1 MKKLRRKLL
10 LSIIMLGLTV
20 ITVTSTTLAWFANN
34 QTAWVDEF
42 ELEIENVE
50 GLLISVDGEN
60 FYSSVS
66 NDDLIKAIIAKKD
79 NLDINDLE
87 LADVKE
93 EFLKIRLASVTTK
106 DLKSFYTIDNKK
118 VSNNYYELKEAPKG
132 SYIEFDLYFRIV
144 SDDDNVA
151 GGNNVLSIA
160 SDSYIKSEARA
171 VKLVNE
177 LRSKGVTY
185 HSGESIAVNP
195 ADAIRLGI
203 KVHDKDETTLIY
215 EPNLGLG
222 SYAIEGEDVLDDDYD
237 INYDP
242 TENAMLTYFNNLNEY
257 KLAPIKATDKEYYK
271 NTKKF
276 DDNTIISNFEIKEDK
291 TGYEDIKV
299 TVTLWLEGYDADYFV
314 GIDIKSIK
322 MYLNFEKGGTV
333 DE

>member
-66 NDDLIKAIIAKKD
+66 NEELIKAIVAKKKNVD
-79 NLDINDLE
+79 IKDLD
-87 LADVKE
+87 LADAKKE
-93 EFLKIRLASVTTK
+93 IEKIRLSSITTK
-106 DLKSFYTIDNKK
+106 DLNKFLTIDNK
-118 VSNNYYELKEAPKG
+118 VVNNYYQLKDASKE

-144 SDDDNVA
+144 ADEIATESK
-151 GGNNVLSIA
+151 VLSIA
-160 SDSYIKSEARA
+160 PDSYIKSEARA

-195 ADAIRLGI
+195 ADAIRVGI
-203 KVHDKDETTLIY
+203 KVHDEDNTALIY

-222 SYAIEGEDVLDDDYD
+222 SYAIEGVDPSDEDYN

-242 TENAMLTYFNNLNEY
+242 NENAMLTYFNNMNSS
-257 KLAPIKATDKEYYK
+257 KMAPISEDEKEFYM

-276 DDNTIISNFEIKEDK
+276 DDNTIISNFDVKEDN
-291 TGYEDIKV
+291 TGYKDIKL
-299 TVTLWLEGYDADYFV
+299 TVYVWLEGYDADYFL
-314 GIDIKSIK
+314 GISVKNIS
-322 MYLNFEKGGTV
+322 MLLNFEKK
-333 DE
+333 

>member
-1 MKKLRRKLL
+1 MQQQEEKPLKQQHKQE
-10 LSIIMLGLTV
+10 MD
-20 ITVTSTTLAWFANN
+20 LATKSY
-34 QTAWVDEF
+34 QLMDK
-42 ELEIENVE
+42 
-50 GLLISVDGEN
+50 
-60 FYSSVS
+60 SSM
-66 NDDLIKAIIAKKD
+66 
-79 NLDINDLE
+79 
-87 LADVKE
+87 
-93 EFLKIRLASVTTK
+93 
-106 DLKSFYTIDNKK
+106 
-118 VSNNYYELKEAPKG
+118 
-132 SYIEFDLYFRIV
+132 IV

-257 KLAPIKATDKEYYK
+257 KLAPLKEVEKEFYK

-276 DDNTIISNFEIKEDK
+276 DDKTIISNFNVKEDN
-291 TGYEDIKV
+291 TGYEDIKL
-299 TVTLWLEGYDADYFV
+299 TLSLWLEGYDADYFV
-314 GIDIKSIK
+314 GVDIKNIK
-322 MYLNFEKGGTV
+322 MYLNFEKGGIV
-333 DE
+333 GE